1 MTDLDLSKY
10 NNSRFGLIAAR
21 RSRNM
26 TQQELA
32 DSIGYS
38 RSMIAGLETDG
49 RGASEDVWKRLKKVL
64 QVRYVEEIWEKYTYV
79 NGRFVGDDGSIIEL

>member
-1 MTDLDLSKY
+1 MTELDLSKY

-21 RSRNM
+21 KSRNM

-38 RSMIAGLETDG
+38 R
-49 RGASEDVWKRLKKVL
+49 R
-64 QVRYVEEIWEKYTYV
+64 
-79 NGRFVGDDGSIIEL
+79 